1 MDVGCV
7 CLPHIGAWAILES
20 EHRADGD
27 KGTSAGRRD
36 RRLVVLEFG
45 RVVAVSSGA
54 RGDGVE
60 VGMTRARV
68 ETVCPG
74 AAMRQRDPSLE
85 AAAWQRVER
94 RLNRATPYVE
104 TVTPGRA
111 FVRPHDISRLAKA
124 VDELG
129 AQAALAPSRTVA
141 QLAAGKA
148 LGGELLQIRPE
159 HVDTFLRRLSVRA
172 LAPDFAPEEVA
183 ERLELFGYENVE
195 ATRQLSRRHL
205 TAQFGETGTQLHHAL
220 HGDDAPVSAYVP
232 PPSIHRTHDFEHDQ
246 REPGAVKKRLQDLV
260 KQATD
265 ALDGRT
271 AQRLLVEVD
280 DRRMSRARSART
292 LRAPTSD
299 PSVLSGIATT
309 LLHALLHPAMR
320 LTRVR
325 VELSAL
331 ATPSGQQGQL
341 FVQRPGVR
349 KAICAVERQY
359 PGALRRAVTTAAAI
373 FDEDRFRLERVT
385 A

>member
-7 CLPHIGAWAILES
+7 CLSHIGAWAILES
-20 EHRADGD
+20 EHRADSD
-27 KGTSAGRRD
+27 ESAGAGGKD
-36 RRLVVLEFG
+36 RQIVVFDSG
-45 RVVAVSSGA
+45 HVVAASPGA

-60 VGMTRARV
+60 IGMTRARV
-68 ETVCPG
+68 GTVCPS
-74 AAMRQRDPSLE
+74 ATMRLRDPSLE

-124 VDELG
+124 VDDLG

-148 LGGELLQIRPE
+148 LDGELLQIRPG

-205 TAQFGETGTQLHHAL
+205 TAQFGDTGAQLHHAL
-220 HGDDAPVSAYVP
+220 HSKDAPVSAYVP
-232 PPSIHRTHDFEHDQ
+232 PPSIYRAHDFEHDQ
-246 REPGAVKKRLQDLV
+246 REPGTVKKRLQDLV

-265 ALDGRT
+265 ALGART

-280 DRRMSRARSART
+280 DRRTSRAVSART
-292 LRAPTSD
+292 LRAPTSN
-299 PSVLSGIATT
+299 PSALSGIATT
-309 LLHALLHPAMR
+309 LLHGLLHPAMR
-320 LTRVR
+320 LMRVR

-341 FVQRPGVR
+341 FVRRPGVR
-349 KAICAVERQY
+349 KAIRAVEQQY
-359 PGALRRAVTTAAAI
+359 PGALQRAVTTAAAI
-373 FDEDRFRLERVT
+373 FDEDRFHLERVT